1 MGGRCEKFQLDF
13 EFAESN
19 ISHLLES
26 LHLRA
31 DPKQGLG
38 DNLTLDRRSQS
49 AKWRENVLSSDC
61 GDLGSVSEVHAG
73 DPGTN
78 QSHRHCHIMG
88 EVERFLQSFSSRTS
102 ALRQHS
108 TFENIYFNK
117 ENISTFKDENILSTK
132 IMSWKHAT

>member
-1 MGGRCEKFQLDF
+1 MHICGAAVGGRCEKFQLDF

-49 AKWRENVLSSDC
+49 AKWRE
-61 GDLGSVSEVHAG
+61 
-73 DPGTN
+73 
-78 QSHRHCHIMG
+78 
-88 EVERFLQSFSSRTS
+88 F
-102 ALRQHS
+102 
-108 TFENIYFNK
+108 
-117 ENISTFKDENILSTK
+117 
-132 IMSWKHAT
+132 

>member
-1 MGGRCEKFQLDF
+1 MYFCGAAVGGRCEKFQLDF

-49 AKWRENVLSSDC
+49 AKWREDVLSSDC
-61 GDLGSVSEVHAG
+61 GDPGSVSEVQAG
-73 DPGTN
+73 TLGQTNHTDIVTLWVKRRGFYSHSVPGPVP
-78 QSHRHCHIMG
+78 C
-88 EVERFLQSFSSRTS
+88 V
-102 ALRQHS
+102 
-108 TFENIYFNK
+108 NIQLLK
-117 ENISTFKDENILSTK
+117 LS
-132 IMSWKHAT
+132 I

>member
-1 MGGRCEKFQLDF
+1 MHICGPAVDGRCEKFQLDF

-49 AKWRENVLSSDC
+49 AKWRE
-61 GDLGSVSEVHAG
+61 
-73 DPGTN
+73 
-78 QSHRHCHIMG
+78 
-88 EVERFLQSFSSRTS
+88 F
-102 ALRQHS
+102 
-108 TFENIYFNK
+108 
-117 ENISTFKDENILSTK
+117 
-132 IMSWKHAT
+132 

>member
-1 MGGRCEKFQLDF
+1 MHICGPAVDGRCEKFQLDF

-38 DNLTLDRRSQS
+38 DNLTQDRRSQS
-49 AKWRENVLSSDC
+49 AKWREDVLSSDC
-61 GDLGSVSEVHAG
+61 CGDPGSVSEVQAG

-78 QSHRHCHIMG
+78 QSH
-88 EVERFLQSFSSRTS
+88 
-102 ALRQHS
+102 
-108 TFENIYFNK
+108 
-117 ENISTFKDENILSTK
+117 
-132 IMSWKHAT
+132 

>member
-1 MGGRCEKFQLDF
+1 MHICGPAVDGRCEKFQLDF

-49 AKWRENVLSSDC
+49 AKWREDILSSGC
-61 GDLGSVSEVHAG
+61 GDQGSVSEVQAG

-78 QSHRHCHIMG
+78 QSH
-88 EVERFLQSFSSRTS
+88 
-102 ALRQHS
+102 
-108 TFENIYFNK
+108 
-117 ENISTFKDENILSTK
+117 
-132 IMSWKHAT
+132 